1 MSVLFYFK
9 ISAPAYF
16 ADEFKT
22 QNKMRKLIV
31 SAWIS
36 LDGIFDAELMNEWFN
51 PFDSPARQEYIRD
64 GILSADAFMFGRNT
78 YQMLAPYWSSLKNNE
93 MGVADKLN
101 NAPKYVASKT
111 LKNADWNNSIIIGE
125 NLIEEINELKQQ
137 PGCEIQ
143 IEGSA
148 DLVASLIK
156 NGLVDEIRLLVHPVI
171 MGKGEHFF
179 KDGASSGGLKLVKT
193 EPIDKGVI
201 ALYYAVVKE

>member
-1 MSVLFYFK
+1 M
-9 ISAPAYF
+9 I
-16 ADEFKT
+16 
-22 QNKMRKLIV
+22 MRKLIV

-51 PFDSPARQEYIRD
+51 PFDSVARQNYIRD

-101 NAPKYVASKT
+101 SAAKYVASKT
-111 LKNADWNNSIIIGE
+111 LKAADWNNSTIIGE
-125 NLIEEINELKQQ
+125 NLTEEINRLKQQ
-137 PGCEIQ
+137 PGSEIQ

-148 DLVASLIK
+148 DLVLSLMK
-156 NGLVDEIRLLVHPVI
+156 EGLIDELRLLVHPVI
-171 MGKGEHFF
+171 MGKGKRFF
-179 KDGASSGGLKLVKT
+179 KDGMPLTGLNLVKT

-201 ALYYAVVKE
+201 ALYYEVAKG